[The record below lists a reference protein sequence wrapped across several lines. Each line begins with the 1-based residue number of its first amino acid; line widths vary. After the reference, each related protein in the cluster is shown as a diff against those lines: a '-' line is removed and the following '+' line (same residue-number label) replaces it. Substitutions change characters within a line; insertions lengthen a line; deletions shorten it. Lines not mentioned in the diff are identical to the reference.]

1 MSLDDPKSVPLRF
14 ESPPEPAAPVTAVAA
29 LRTIR
34 VARGLTLEDVSA
46 RLKFAPRVIE
56 AFEDE
61 RWHELPNGIGLRTLA
76 KNYTRLLDVE
86 FEALEPILREHMQI
100 RSAGIANHTSTRSI
114 GEQMDE
120 VRTTSAS
127 GSVAWVILILMV
139 VLVLL
144 GIALWQ
150 GIIPDSVLPSWL
162 QGDTNS
168 G

>member
-14 ESPPEPAAPVTAVAA
+14 ESAPEPTAPVTAIAA

-34 VARGLTLEDVSA
+34 IARGLSLEDVSA
-46 RLKFAPRVIE
+46 RLKFAPRVID
-56 AFEDE
+56 AFENE
-61 RWHELPNGIGLRTLA
+61 RWDDLPSGIGLRTLA
-76 KNYTRLLDVE
+76 KNYTRLLDVDL
-86 FEALEPILREHMQI
+86 EALEPILREHMQV

-120 VRTTSAS
+120 VRTSS
-127 GSVAWVILILMV
+127 GSVAWVVLILIV

-150 GIIPDSVLPSWL
+150 GIIPDSVLPSWF
-162 QGDTNS
+162 QGDATS

>member
-14 ESPPEPAAPVTAVAA
+14 ESPPEPMAPVTAVAA

-34 VARGLTLEDVSA
+34 IARGMSLEDVSA

-61 RWHELPNGIGLRTLA
+61 RWEELPSGIGLRTLA
-76 KNYTRLLDVE
+76 KNYTRLLGVE
-86 FEALEPILREHMQI
+86 FEALEPILRDHMQV
-100 RSAGIANHTSTRSI
+100 RAAGIANHTSTRSI

-120 VRTTSAS
+120 VKTPT
-127 GSVAWVILILMV
+127 GSIAWVVLILFV

-162 QGDTNS
+162 QGGTVN

>member
-34 VARGLTLEDVSA
+34 IARGLSLEDVSA

-76 KNYTRLLDVE
+76 KNYTRLLDVD
-86 FEALEPILREHMQI
+86 FEALEPILREHMQV
-100 RSAGIANHTSTRSI
+100 RSSSIANHTSTRSI

-120 VRTTSAS
+120 VRTSS
-127 GSVAWVILILMV
+127 GSVAWVVLILMV
-139 VLVLL
+139 VLVLV

-162 QGDTNS
+162 QGGTNS